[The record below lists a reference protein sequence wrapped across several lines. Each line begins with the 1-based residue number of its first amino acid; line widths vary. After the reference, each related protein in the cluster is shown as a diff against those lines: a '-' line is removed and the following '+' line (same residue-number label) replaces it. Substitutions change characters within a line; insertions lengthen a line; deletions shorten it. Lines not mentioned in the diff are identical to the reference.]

1 MFFRLL
7 AEISHHFSIVAAV
20 KLMKLPIDTEI
31 FPEKTGVYVVGGAIR
46 DLLLRRKSLDYDL
59 AVQHD
64 AASFARRLAANTSGH
79 IVEFGK
85 HGYTMRRVVTKDHFF
100 DIMPISGENI
110 AGDLLG
116 RDFTIN
122 AMAVDVSNGNLI
134 DPLDGQKDLAAK
146 KVRLVSREVFRQD
159 PLRLVRA
166 YRMAAAFDFT
176 IDKDTK
182 AAIEADADLIQKT
195 AGERI
200 REELFKILQCANS
213 HAYLSMMAG
222 SGLLFSIFPEFLK
235 LKQLRL
241 HPAAPRTALAQTLDS
256 YFHLEALLDPADEFR
271 RLIRV
276 HSDKDH
282 DVTRSILLKWSVL
295 FHDLGSPPAKPTIAN
310 AKKNDYIA
318 HASRSAVLAQAI
330 CKRLRFSRRQTDII
344 ESIVQNHFRPF
355 ILFHAHL
362 KNRPV
367 DKGFIR
373 FYLKSGDVT
382 PDVLLHALAEFM
394 GKNDSNPSD
403 TQNFTEFI
411 RSLVQKYYTV
421 LLPRASLP
429 SPINGQDLI
438 NEFGMK
444 PSAEF
449 KPILNRV
456 EEERLSQPTYSR
468 EKALNLVKNLL
479 NQR

>member
-1 MFFRLL
+1 L
-7 AEISHHFSIVAAV
+7 AEISPHFSIVAAV
-20 KLMKLPIDTEI
+20 KIMKLPIDTEI
-31 FPEKTGVYVVGGAIR
+31 FPEKTGVYVVGGSIR
-46 DLLLRRKSLDYDL
+46 DLILKRKPLDYDL

-64 AASFARRLAANTSGH
+64 AALFARRLAANTSGH

-110 AGDLLG
+110 TSDLLS

-134 DPLDGQKDLAAK
+134 DPLDAQKDLAAK

-166 YRMAAAFDFT
+166 YRMAAALDFT

-182 AAIEADADLIQKT
+182 AAIETDADLIQKT

-213 HAYLSMMAG
+213 HVYLAMMAR
-222 SGLLFSIFPEFLK
+222 SGLLFSVFPEFLK

-241 HPAAPRTALAQTLDS
+241 HPAAPRTVLEQTLDS
-256 YFHLEALLDPADEFR
+256 YFHLEMLLDPADELGR
-271 RLIRV
+271 IIRV
-276 HSDKDH
+276 HSDKEH
-282 DVTRSILLKWSVL
+282 AVTRSILLKWSLL
-295 FHDLGSPPAKPTIAN
+295 FHDLGSPPAKPTIAH
-310 AKKNDYIA
+310 AKKSDYIA
-318 HASRSAVLAQAI
+318 HAARSAVLAQEI

-344 ESIVQNHFRPF
+344 ESIVRNHFRPF

-362 KNRPV
+362 NNGPV

-373 FYLKSGDVT
+373 FFLKCGDVT

-403 TQNFTEFI
+403 TQKFTEFI
-411 RSLVQKYYTV
+411 RSLIQKYYTV
-421 LLPRASLP
+421 LLPRASVP
-429 SPINGQDLI
+429 SPINGKDLI

-444 PSAEF
+444 PSAQF
-449 KPILNRV
+449 KQILARV
-456 EEERLSQPTYSR
+456 EEKRLTKQTFTR
-468 EKALNLVKNLL
+468 EEAIKLVKKLL
-479 NQR
+479 NQK